1 MLSGVEEFME
11 LAVLQPSDIADLDLS
26 AAWRWIRFPQ
36 RKSET
41 EMKEAI
47 CVDVPRVP
55 VAHVQGVEGQPWVL
69 GDRMKWAIASDIRE
83 WRNGDAEASWYL
95 GLHSTISSVRDK
107 ARCAHFCGIKCS
119 QLPNVEYLEVRSIAS
134 HYARYQGQEDVRP
147 STAVDAS

>member
-1 MLSGVEEFME
+1 MDKSAIRVERFVSIGDSPRLRVIWVLSGVEEFME

-69 GDRMKWAIASDIRE
+69 GDRMKWAIASNIRE
-83 WRNGDAEASWYL
+83 WRNGDAEASWYS
-95 GLHSTISSVRDK
+95 GLHSTM
-107 ARCAHFCGIKCS
+107 HTF
-119 QLPNVEYLEVRSIAS
+119 LWYEVQSII
-134 HYARYQGQEDVRP
+134 
-147 STAVDAS
+147 